1 MIQGSDIDI
10 AQITQLVGGLIGGSG
25 GLGDV
30 DIGQIANLVGGLI
43 SGNAASDLDIGAIVD
58 LISGLI
64 GGSTG
69 SLDTSSVNLLASNLM
84 SNASSDLDIG
94 AITNLLSGLISN
106 SGNID
111 TGTIAQ
117 TVTQSLMPLL
127 ASIDTGNSSID
138 MDQLTQVL
146 PTVVGSVTTLVSAI
160 SSAGSGNVPDT
171 IADVLKGINPLL
183 NLLANSD
190 VLDAD
195 QAEIVNSLYDV
206 LNGVQVVL
214 DFVNNPLLLTLSSDL
229 NNVIT
234 ALKPVIALIDSEGQ
248 FSDLLDGVQFPE
260 IGDLLG
266 SLGSGVPSL
275 EGLGLDAFTDSLG
288 NLVGNNSSLQLP
300 DLSELISGIS
310 NTDTAT
316 NISITE
322 ILPTIKETIT
332 NISSGS
338 SCRSLTLAHCSVA
351 SVKQVILIKPAL
363 ELILIHKNALYA
375 RFLFHFNFIHRANQH
390 GHCAHYDTSFEY
402 IALMAT
408 QPDDFDIPGIH
419 PTSIQSFPL
428 PRRSRNSQ

>member
-1 MIQGSDIDI
+1 MGSNTSTLDLNAVIKLVSGLMGGSTGNLDLSKIAELAGNLLQGGDLDLTK
-10 AQITQLVGGLIGGSG
+10 ITQLLSGLIGGTG
-25 GLGDV
+25 GLGGT

-322 ILPTIKETIT
+322 ILPTIKETIS

-338 SCRSLTLAHCSVA
+338 
-351 SVKQVILIKPAL
+351 
-363 ELILIHKNALYA
+363 
-375 RFLFHFNFIHRANQH
+375 
-390 GHCAHYDTSFEY
+390 
-402 IALMAT
+402 
-408 QPDDFDIPGIH
+408 
-419 PTSIQSFPL
+419 PL
-428 PRRSRNSQ
+428 PKFDFSSLLSGFNKQSDIDLTNPWG

>member
-84 SNASSDLDIG
+84 SNASSDLDIS

-111 TGTIAQ
+111 AGMIAQ

-288 NLVGNNSSLQLP
+288 NLVGNNSSLQPP

-316 NISITE
+316 HISITE

-338 SCRSLTLAHCSVA
+338 SLPKFDFSSLLSGF
-351 SVKQVILIKPAL
+351 SK
-363 ELILIHKNALYA
+363 
-375 RFLFHFNFIHRANQH
+375 
-390 GHCAHYDTSFEY
+390 TS
-402 IALMAT
+402 
-408 QPDDFDIPGIH
+408 DIDQ
-419 PTSIQSFPL
+419 TSPWS
-428 PRRSRNSQ
+428 

>member
-1 MIQGSDIDI
+1 MAVFLALLVLLQVLPPLPPSLDSLLNSLLSGNSLNPSSLTDLISQLTKANGGSFDIGSISNLLSSLMGGNTLTLDLNAVI
-10 AQITQLVGGLIGGSG
+10 KLVSGLIGGSAGNLDVSKIAELAGNLLQG
-25 GLGDV
+25 G
-30 DIGQIANLVGGLI
+30 DIGITQIVQLV
-43 SGNAASDLDIGAIVD
+43 
-58 LISGLI
+58 SGLI

-84 SNASSDLDIG
+84 SNASSNLDIG
-94 AITNLLSGLISN
+94 AITDLLSGLISN

-111 TGTIAQ
+111 AGTIAQ
-117 TVTQSLMPLL
+117 TVAQSLMPLL

-138 MDQLTQVL
+138 MNQLTQVL

-183 NLLANSD
+183 NLLANND

-195 QAEIVNSLYDV
+195 QAEIVNTLYDV

-214 DFVNNPLLLTLSSDL
+214 DFVNNPSLLTLSSDL

-234 ALKPVIALIDSEGQ
+234 ALKPVIALIDSKGQ

-260 IGDLLG
+260 IGDLLR

-275 EGLGLDAFTDSLG
+275 DGLGLDAFTDSVD

-332 NISSGS
+332 NLSSGS
-338 SCRSLTLAHCSVA
+338 SLPKFDFSSLLSGFSKTSDIDQTSPLG
-351 SVKQVILIKPAL
+351 
-363 ELILIHKNALYA
+363 LILI
-375 RFLFHFNFIHRANQH
+375 
-390 GHCAHYDTSFEY
+390 S
-402 IALMAT
+402 
-408 QPDDFDIPGIH
+408 
-419 PTSIQSFPL
+419 
-428 PRRSRNSQ
+428 

>member
-1 MIQGSDIDI
+1 MGGNTLTLDLNAVIKLVSGLMGSSAGNLDVSKIAELAGNLLQGGDIDI
-10 AQITQLVGGLIGGSG
+10 TQITQLLSGLIGGSG
-25 GLGDV
+25 GLGSI
-30 DIGQIANLVGGLI
+30 DIGAIANLVGGLI
-43 SGNAASDLDIGAIVD
+43 SSNAASNLDIGAIVD
-58 LISGLI
+58 LISRLI

-69 SLDTSSVNLLASNLM
+69 SLYTSSVNLLASNLM
-84 SNASSDLDIG
+84 SNASSNLDIG

-106 SGNID
+106 SSNID
-111 TGTIAQ
+111 AGTIAQ

-138 MDQLTQVL
+138 MNQLTQVL

-195 QAEIVNSLYDV
+195 QAEIVNTLYDV

-214 DFVNNPLLLTLSSDL
+214 DFVNNPSLFTLSSDL

-260 IGDLLG
+260 IGDLLR

-275 EGLGLDAFTDSLG
+275 DGLGLDAFTDSLG

-322 ILPTIKETIT
+322 IIPTIKETIT

-338 SCRSLTLAHCSVA
+338 SLPKFDFSSLLSGFN
-351 SVKQVILIKPAL
+351 KPSD
-363 ELILIHKNALYA
+363 ID
-375 RFLFHFNFIHRANQH
+375 Q
-390 GHCAHYDTSFEY
+390 TS
-402 IALMAT
+402 
-408 QPDDFDIPGIH
+408 PWG
-419 PTSIQSFPL
+419 
-428 PRRSRNSQ
+428 

>member
-1 MIQGSDIDI
+1 MGSNTSTLDLNAVIKLVSGLMGGSTGNLDLSKIAELAGNLLQGGDLDLTK
-10 AQITQLVGGLIGGSG
+10 ITQLLSGLIGGTG
-25 GLGDV
+25 GLGGT
-30 DIGQIANLVGGLI
+30 DIGQIANLVVGLI
-43 SGNAASDLDIGAIVD
+43 SGNTASDLDIGAIVD
-58 LISGLI
+58 LVSGLI

-338 SCRSLTLAHCSVA
+338 SLPKFDFSSLLSGF
-351 SVKQVILIKPAL
+351 SK
-363 ELILIHKNALYA
+363 
-375 RFLFHFNFIHRANQH
+375 
-390 GHCAHYDTSFEY
+390 TS
-402 IALMAT
+402 
-408 QPDDFDIPGIH
+408 DIDQ
-419 PTSIQSFPL
+419 TSPWS
-428 PRRSRNSQ
+428 

>member
-1 MIQGSDIDI
+1 MAVFLALLVLLQVLPPLPPSLDSLLNSLLSGNSLNPSSLTDLISQLTKANGGSFDIGSISNLLSSLMGGNTLTLDLNAVI
-10 AQITQLVGGLIGGSG
+10 KLVSGLIGGSAGNLDVSKIAELAGNLLQG
-25 GLGDV
+25 G
-30 DIGQIANLVGGLI
+30 DIGITQIVQLV
-43 SGNAASDLDIGAIVD
+43 
-58 LISGLI
+58 SGLI

-84 SNASSDLDIG
+84 SNASSNLDIG
-94 AITNLLSGLISN
+94 AITDLLSGLISN

-111 TGTIAQ
+111 AGTIAQ
-117 TVTQSLMPLL
+117 TVAQSLMPLL

-138 MDQLTQVL
+138 MNQLTQVL
-146 PTVVGSVTTLVSAI
+146 PTVVCSVTTLVSAI

-183 NLLANSD
+183 NLLANND

-195 QAEIVNSLYDV
+195 QAEIVNTLYDV

-214 DFVNNPLLLTLSSDL
+214 DFVNNPSLLTLSSDL

-234 ALKPVIALIDSEGQ
+234 ALKPVIALIDSKGQ
-248 FSDLLDGVQFPE
+248 FSDLLDGVQCPE

-275 EGLGLDAFTDSLG
+275 DGLGLDAFTDSVD

-332 NISSGS
+332 NLSSGS
-338 SCRSLTLAHCSVA
+338 SLPKFDFSSLLSGFSKTSDIDQTSPLG
-351 SVKQVILIKPAL
+351 
-363 ELILIHKNALYA
+363 LILI
-375 RFLFHFNFIHRANQH
+375 
-390 GHCAHYDTSFEY
+390 S
-402 IALMAT
+402 
-408 QPDDFDIPGIH
+408 
-419 PTSIQSFPL
+419 
-428 PRRSRNSQ
+428 

>member
-1 MIQGSDIDI
+1 M
-10 AQITQLVGGLIGGSG
+10 
-25 GLGDV
+25 
-30 DIGQIANLVGGLI
+30 
-43 SGNAASDLDIGAIVD
+43 
-58 LISGLI
+58 
-64 GGSTG
+64 
-69 SLDTSSVNLLASNLM
+69 
-84 SNASSDLDIG
+84 
-94 AITNLLSGLISN
+94 
-106 SGNID
+106 
-111 TGTIAQ
+111 
-117 TVTQSLMPLL
+117 
-127 ASIDTGNSSID
+127 
-138 MDQLTQVL
+138 
-146 PTVVGSVTTLVSAI
+146 VGSVTTLVSAI

-322 ILPTIKETIT
+322 ILSTIKETIT

-363 ELILIHKNALYA
+363 GVNSNLIKT
-375 RFLFHFNFIHRANQH
+375 RFMRVFI
-390 GHCAHYDTSFEY
+390 SF
-402 IALMAT
+402 
-408 QPDDFDIPGIH
+408 
-419 PTSIQSFPL
+419 
-428 PRRSRNSQ
+428 

>member
-1 MIQGSDIDI
+1 MGSNTSTLDLNAVIKLVSGLMGGSTGNLDLSKIAELAGNLLQGGDLDLT
-10 AQITQLVGGLIGGSG
+10 QITQLLSGLIGGTG
-25 GLGDV
+25 GLGGT
-30 DIGQIANLVGGLI
+30 DIGAIVGIVSGLI

-195 QAEIVNSLYDV
+195 QAEIVNTLYDV

-275 EGLGLDAFTDSLG
+275 DGLGLDAFTDSLG

-338 SCRSLTLAHCSVA
+338 SLPKFDFSSLLSGF
-351 SVKQVILIKPAL
+351 SK
-363 ELILIHKNALYA
+363 
-375 RFLFHFNFIHRANQH
+375 
-390 GHCAHYDTSFEY
+390 TSDVD
-402 IALMAT
+402 
-408 QPDDFDIPGIH
+408 Q
-419 PTSIQSFPL
+419 TSPWS
-428 PRRSRNSQ
+428 